1 MSATQTPRSLQS
13 LTPAQLLALNH
24 AAGDWHVRRL
34 LPDWTGADERALNAW
49 LAEDALHAQ
58 ALARIAQTW
67 QDAQALQQMFPASYS
82 AGQTA
87 APDVR
92 AKPAASA
99 RPPRQATAQGA
110 SLGWRWG
117 WPAQA
122 LLASLLL
129 LVIAGMGWQHWC
141 NTAYYSLAAA
151 TGTGELRNL
160 ALPDGS
166 QVALNANSRLQVH
179 YYPYRRETVLDKG
192 EAFFKVAPDANKPFT
207 VTSGHS
213 EVRVV
218 GTAFN
223 VRAAPPEVVVQVQ
236 EGRVALR
243 STLPGSPQPVT
254 LTAGMA
260 MALEPARG
268 HYRQLAVKA
277 DEMAEWRTGQV
288 YFQRR
293 PLAQVAQELARYLDA
308 PVVVADP
315 AIRAIPIS
323 GLLALADPER
333 FLLAL
338 PSVADVRVQRLPE
351 GGWRIRRQ

>member
-34 LPDWTGADERALNAW
+34 QPDWTGADERALNAW

-67 QDAQALQQMFPASYS
+67 QDAQALQQMFPATYA

-87 APDVR
+87 APDVK
-92 AKPAASA
+92 AKPVAAA
-99 RPPRQATAQGA
+99 RPARQATAQGA

-122 LLASLLL
+122 LLASMLL
-129 LVIAGMGWQHWC
+129 LVIAGIGWQHWC
-141 NTAYYSLAAA
+141 NTAYYSLEAA
-151 TGTGELRNL
+151 TGTGELRDL

-192 EAFFKVAPDANKPFT
+192 EAFFQVAPDTNKPFT
-207 VTSGHS
+207 VSSGHS

-223 VRAAPPEVVVQVQ
+223 VRAAPPEMVVQVQ

-243 STLPGSPQPVT
+243 STVPRSPQPVL

-260 MALEPARG
+260 MALEPASG
-268 HYRQLAVKA
+268 HYRPLLVKA
-277 DEMAEWRTGQV
+277 DEVAEWRTGQV

-308 PVVVADP
+308 PVEVEDP
-315 AIRAIPIS
+315 TIRAIPIS

-338 PSVADVRVQRLPE
+338 PSVAEVRVQRLPE

>member
-58 ALARIAQTW
+58 ALACIAQTW
-67 QDAQALQQMFPASYS
+67 RDAQALQQMFPASYA
-82 AGQTA
+82 AGQPTA
-87 APDVR
+87 SDT
-92 AKPAASA
+92 KGNAAA
-99 RPPRQATAQGA
+99 AVQRPRQATAQGV
-110 SLGWRWG
+110 SLGWRWS

-129 LVIAGMGWQHWC
+129 LVMAGMGWQHWC

-151 TGTGELRNL
+151 TGTGELRDL

-260 MALEPARG
+260 MALEPASG

-277 DEMAEWRTGQV
+277 DEVAEWRTGQV

-351 GGWRIRRQ
+351 GGWRIHPQ

>member
-34 LPDWTGADERALNAW
+34 QPDWTGADEQALNAW

-58 ALARIAQTW
+58 ALARVAQTW
-67 QDAQALQQMFPASYS
+67 QDAQALRQMFPASY
-82 AGQTA
+82 APGQTA
-87 APDVR
+87 APDAK

-99 RPPRQATAQGA
+99 RPARQATAQGA

-129 LVIAGMGWQHWC
+129 LVMAGMGWQHWC
-141 NTAYYSLAAA
+141 NTAYYSLEAA
-151 TGTGELRNL
+151 TGTGELRDL

-192 EAFFKVAPDANKPFT
+192 EAFFKVAPDVNKPFT

-223 VRAAPPEVVVQVQ
+223 VRAAPPEMVVQVQ

-243 STLPGSPQPVT
+243 STVPGSPQPVL

-260 MALEPARG
+260 MALEPASG
-268 HYRQLAVKA
+268 HYRQLLVKA
-277 DEMAEWRTGQV
+277 NEVAEWRTGQV

-293 PLAQVAQELARYLDA
+293 PLAQVAQELSRYLDA
-308 PVVVADP
+308 PVEVEDP

-338 PSVADVRVQRLPE
+338 PSVAEVRVQRLPQ

>member
-1 MSATQTPRSLQS
+1 MWRPTMHHQP
-13 LTPAQLLALNH
+13 
-24 AAGDWHVRRL
+24 V
-34 LPDWTGADERALNAW
+34 
-49 LAEDALHAQ
+49 
-58 ALARIAQTW
+58 ARWRGPT
-67 QDAQALQQMFPASYS
+67 S
-82 AGQTA
+82 
-87 APDVR
+87 VC
-92 AKPAASA
+92 A
-99 RPPRQATAQGA
+99 RPGP
-110 SLGWRWG
+110 
-117 WPAQA
+117 
-122 LLASLLL
+122 
-129 LVIAGMGWQHWC
+129 
-141 NTAYYSLAAA
+141 
-151 TGTGELRNL
+151 GETRELD
-160 ALPDGS
+160 LPDGS
-166 QVALNANSRLQVH
+166 HVALNFGSSLRIRF
-179 YYPYRRETVLDKG
+179 YPQRRETELSAG
-192 EAFFKVAPDANKPFT
+192 EAFFKVAADTSRPFT
-207 VTSGHS
+207 VDSGHS
-213 EVRVV
+213 QVRVV

-243 STLPGSPQPVT
+243 STVPGSPQPVT

-277 DEMAEWRTGQV
+277 DEVAEWRTGQV

-308 PVVVADP
+308 PVEVADS

-351 GGWRIRRQ
+351 GGWRIHPQ

>member
-82 AGQTA
+82 AGQPTA
-87 APDVR
+87 SDT
-92 AKPAASA
+92 KGNAAA
-99 RPPRQATAQGA
+99 AVQRPRQATAQGV

-117 WPAQA
+117 RPAQA

-129 LVIAGMGWQHWC
+129 LVMAGMGWQHWC
-141 NTAYYSLAAA
+141 NTAYYSLEAA
-151 TGTGELRNL
+151 TGTGELRDL

-166 QVALNANSRLQVH
+166 QVAMNANSRLQVH

-192 EAFFKVAPDANKPFT
+192 EAFFKVAPDTNKPFT

-277 DEMAEWRTGQV
+277 DEVAEWRTGQV

-351 GGWRIRRQ
+351 GGWRILRQ